1 VHVPI
6 TTSCDALR
14 TAVSATLVLQALA
27 SIECD
32 TVMVVVS
39 GAVSLTVS
47 THFKP
52 AAAATAATASMTDAS
67 VDASADND
75 NVCLD
80 SGASHKLAVIKAGEV
95 FPAHVSS
102 GSLLL

>member
-1 VHVPI
+1 
-6 TTSCDALR
+6 
-14 TAVSATLVLQALA
+14 
-27 SIECD
+27 
-32 TVMVVVS
+32 MVVVS

-52 AAAATAATASMTDAS
+52 TTTAAVITATAAGDAS
-67 VDASADND
+67 ADASADNCHS
-75 NVCLD
+75 VSVE

-102 GSLLL
+102 ILLSLTSSSAVFDHV

>member
-1 VHVPI
+1 
-6 TTSCDALR
+6 
-14 TAVSATLVLQALA
+14 
-27 SIECD
+27 
-32 TVMVVVS
+32 MVVLS

-47 THFKP
+47 THFT
-52 AAAATAATASMTDAS
+52 TAATANTTTTAAADAS
-67 VDASADND
+67 VDASADNN
-75 NVCLD
+75 NVCLE